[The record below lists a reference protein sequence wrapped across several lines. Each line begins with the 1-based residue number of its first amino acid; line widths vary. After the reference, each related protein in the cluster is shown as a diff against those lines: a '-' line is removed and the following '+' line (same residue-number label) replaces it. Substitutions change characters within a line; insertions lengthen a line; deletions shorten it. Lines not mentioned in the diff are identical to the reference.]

1 MESLPKASGPTSHHS
16 PRFAAPLRTF
26 ATSPSRL
33 HQRRH
38 LGTQGLYDL
47 PHPLL
52 TSLHSIIPLQCCA
65 RRPDML
71 SSSVRRV
78 VCSATPTGLASALT
92 SSAPRAGA
100 ASVPVF
106 SYDLQRRFSS
116 SKPSRP
122 DNEASDLVAGQSV
135 TGSAARSSRKS
146 GTGKK
151 KSKAEAAAERAALLE
166 GFPYVPP
173 TRHISQEG
181 KTNIHAT
188 GARKHLAPMW
198 TMIICSYTAMDH
210 RLTSFIHSAG
220 SVLVLL
226 ITSSH
231 FYYTYDA
238 SYRER

>member
-1 MESLPKASGPTSHHS
+1 MFEFLSYKRVESLPKASGPTSQ
-16 PRFAAPLRTF
+16 ART
-26 ATSPSRL
+26 TSTFYCALADICNIFKTPSINVAIL
-33 HQRRH
+33 E
-38 LGTQGLYDL
+38 LKGCMLYL
-47 PHPLL
+47 HPLL

-65 RRPDML
+65 RRPGML

-135 TGSAARSSRKS
+135 TGSAARSGRKS
-146 GTGKK
+146 GTGKR
-151 KSKAEAAAERAALLE
+151 KSKAEVAAERAALIE

-181 KTNIHAT
+181 KTSIHAT
-188 GARKHLAPMW
+188 RARKHLAPM
-198 TMIICSYTAMDH
+198 
-210 RLTSFIHSAG
+210 
-220 SVLVLL
+220 
-226 ITSSH
+226 
-231 FYYTYDA
+231 
-238 SYRER
+238 